1 MASWIKTTDAAREAD
16 VSHST
21 ILFWLGK
28 DPSLGRKVGGRW
40 RIDGERLSRIIEGTH
55 TSERSR

>member
-1 MASWIKTTDAAREAD
+1 MTWLKTTDAAREAG

-21 ILFWLGK
+21 ILFWIGK

-40 RIDGERLSRIIEGTH
+40 RIDGERLSRILEGVAPLN
-55 TSERSR
+55 RSR